1 MASSHTHNIGSPY
14 NIQSV
19 QQPTDEFQTLRNII
33 ISSAHAV
40 HDTYA
45 GFIAPFLPFL
55 IERLSLMKVEAG
67 VFLLFY
73 QGASILQPIIGHL
86 GDRTNL
92 RKFALVMPAITGI
105 TLSLLGTAPTY
116 FIAIMYSLLAGISS
130 ASLHAILPALVGS
143 LSGRNVGKGMSFW
156 MVGGE
161 IGVMIGPLLVTIVVS
176 TFSLEATRWLMIPGI
191 LMSVVLSFLLKNLPY
206 QNTNNNQ
213 TKAPLKTMTVIML
226 PLAGMIVMRSVLRT
240 ASEIYMP
247 IFLLEK
253 GASLWLAGISLTI
266 LQGFGVLGTIAGGF
280 LKDKFGFK
288 SVMLLSTIIASI
300 GMIAFVLS
308 NGALQIFNL
317 AVMGIFSMMVLPVGL
332 AYVQEQ
338 FPENRSLANGFYLA
352 ILFAIN
358 AVGGVLT
365 GFLYDQFGGFTTFLW
380 SGFIGFLGIPF
391 ILLLPRDS
399 DTVTLEKRKSG
410 S

>member
-1 MASSHTHNIGSPY
+1 
-14 NIQSV
+14 
-19 QQPTDEFQTLRNII
+19 
-33 ISSAHAV
+33 
-40 HDTYA
+40 
-45 GFIAPFLPFL
+45 
-55 IERLSLMKVEAG
+55 MKVEAG

-365 GFLYDQFGGFTTFLW
+365 GFLYDQFGGFNTFLW